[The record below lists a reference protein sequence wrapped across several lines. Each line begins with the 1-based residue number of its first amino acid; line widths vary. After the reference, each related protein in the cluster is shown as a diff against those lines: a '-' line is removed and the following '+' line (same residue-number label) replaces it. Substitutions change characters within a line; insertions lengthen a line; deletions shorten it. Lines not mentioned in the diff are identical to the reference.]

1 MLLRYRWP
9 GNVRE
14 LEHAI
19 ESAVALAYIHG
30 DVITKKHL
38 PDHVVHY
45 QPMALTETD
54 VFESKLSDAVSELD
68 FSALTMEEISQYMD
82 YLKFRLL
89 SGVLQ
94 AHGGN
99 QAEAARQL
107 DAGEKF
113 FSQAAGFYQ
122 RYKREHATK

>member
-1 MLLRYRWP
+1 MKGARPLTPEEIQAVSQSFRGKYAVRDKCLFLL
-9 GNVRE
+9 GIN
-14 LEHAI
+14 
-19 ESAVALAYIHG
+19 
-30 DVITKKHL
+30 
-38 PDHVVHY
+38 
-45 QPMALTETD
+45 
-54 VFESKLSDAVSELD
+54 AVSELD
-68 FSALTMEEISQYMD
+68 FSNLTMENISQYMD

-107 DAGEKF
+107 DVGQKF